1 MTFRFH
7 SSANYLVRI
16 LERFAALVLILGVLF
31 YANISR
37 MPHSV
42 GEFLLERMTVINV
55 LVAVAFLAIWTSC
68 FPAGNGQ
75 SDGGGFL
82 AKLVRIFRGAL
93 CVTGMLALL
102 LTAAHVPVALSA
114 VLPAF
119 FVLSCSLVWVR
130 MFLLALIDRAPSRH
144 RMDVL
149 ILGTGPL
156 ARRAWKEVR
165 TQYYRSV
172 NLVGFVDNECVDSG
186 SPEISN
192 LYLGKIRDLE
202 NILLRTPV
210 DLMVVA
216 LPIKSCYEDVQRA
229 IHAAEEV
236 GVEFMQ
242 FDGTFQLKRLSKNT
256 ATPNVSMY
264 PYHSSSSLA
273 EQTFKRFV
281 DIVVSATA
289 LVALAPLL
297 AAIALAVRL
306 NDGGPAVFVQ
316 ERYGFCR
323 RKFALLKFRTMVVN
337 AESLIK
343 DLENQNEAAGPIF
356 KMRNDP
362 RITKIGRMLRKT
374 SLDELPQL
382 WNILKGDM
390 SLVGPRPMSLRD
402 VQLFDSSHLM
412 RRFRVKPGLTG
423 LWQVSGRSETT
434 FEQWITMDF
443 KYIDDWSLW
452 LDLKI
457 LLQTIPAVLKG
468 AGAM

>member
-1 MTFRFH
+1 
-7 SSANYLVRI
+7 
-16 LERFAALVLILGVLF
+16 
-31 YANISR
+31 
-37 MPHSV
+37 
-42 GEFLLERMTVINV
+42 
-55 LVAVAFLAIWTSC
+55 
-68 FPAGNGQ
+68 
-75 SDGGGFL
+75 
-82 AKLVRIFRGAL
+82 
-93 CVTGMLALL
+93 
-102 LTAAHVPVALSA
+102 
-114 VLPAF
+114 
-119 FVLSCSLVWVR
+119 
-130 MFLLALIDRAPSRH
+130 
-144 RMDVL
+144 
-149 ILGTGPL
+149 
-156 ARRAWKEVR
+156 
-165 TQYYRSV
+165 
-172 NLVGFVDNECVDSG
+172 
-186 SPEISN
+186 
-192 LYLGKIRDLE
+192 
-202 NILLRTPV
+202 
-210 DLMVVA
+210 
-216 LPIKSCYEDVQRA
+216 
-229 IHAAEEV
+229 
-236 GVEFMQ
+236 
-242 FDGTFQLKRLSKNT
+242 LKRLSKNT

-289 LVALAPLL
+289 LVLLAPLL